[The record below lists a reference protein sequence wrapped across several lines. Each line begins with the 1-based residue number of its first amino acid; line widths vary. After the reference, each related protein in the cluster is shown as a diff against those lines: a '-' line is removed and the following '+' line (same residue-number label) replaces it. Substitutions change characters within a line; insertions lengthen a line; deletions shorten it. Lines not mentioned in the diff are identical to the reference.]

1 MSKEIKNIQTMKNK
15 THYTTNNGDTTLA
28 IAHNNIA
35 IVIDDGNI
43 RVADVKFEFEFD
55 DSYYYLDKD
64 NMLAFDND
72 ELYKDA
78 VKYLHEC
85 AEYLSSLSPD
95 ELNAKATI
103 DRYHKRLIIGDI
115 AIGIA
120 DNDIKGT
127 VDWFVDNVKRYI
139 ENQKHV

>member
-1 MSKEIKNIQTMKNK
+1 MKTKNI
-15 THYTTNNGDTTLA
+15 TNQDIIL
-28 IAHNNIA
+28 NIA
-35 IVIDDGNI
+35 YNKITILIDDGNI
-43 RVADVKFEFEFD
+43 RVADVKFEYND
-55 DSYYYLDKD
+55 NSYYYLDND
-64 NMLAFDND
+64 NMLLFDTE

-85 AEYLSSLSPD
+85 AEYLSSLTLD

-103 DRYHKRLIIGDI
+103 NRYENKLTIGDI
-115 AIGIA
+115 SIGIA

>member
-1 MSKEIKNIQTMKNK
+1 MKNK
-15 THYTTNNGDTTLA
+15 THYITNNGDTMLA

-64 NMLAFDND
+64 NMLSFDND
-72 ELYKDA
+72 ELYKNA

-85 AEYLSSLSPD
+85 AEYLSSLTLD

-103 DRYHKRLIIGDI
+103 DRYNKRLIIGDI
-115 AIGIA
+115 SISNQDI
-120 DNDIKGT
+120 DIKGT

>member
-1 MSKEIKNIQTMKNK
+1 MKTKNI
-15 THYTTNNGDTTLA
+15 TNQDIILN
-28 IAHNNIA
+28 IAYNNIT
-35 IVIDDGNI
+35 ILIDDGNI
-43 RVADVKFEFEFD
+43 RVADVKFEYND
-55 DSYYYLDKD
+55 NSYYYLDND
-64 NMLAFDND
+64 NMLLFDTE

-85 AEYLSSLSPD
+85 DEYLSSLTLD

-103 DRYHKRLIIGDI
+103 NRYENKLTIGDI